1 MSDGKKVPKPGP
13 AKLSKNADVDE
24 WLEKA
29 MQNKYLPEGVMK
41 KLCEICK
48 EYLMEVCGDLH
59 GQFYD
64 VLELFRVAGGIPG
77 TERPAHASPSPA
89 GVITSDDIEPPT
101 EITNPKLK
109 KKIRAKKDKKKEI
122 ELKPEKSDDNITSAA
137 EDDDEDVEEEEE
149 EERGRPPTRQGEM
162 LGVHKEG
169 HTGIPGN
176 QNYVFLGD
184 FVDRGYF
191 SLETLTLLLCLKAR
205 YPDRI
210 TLVRGNHE
218 SRQITQV
225 YGFYE
230 ECQQKYGNAS
240 VWKACCQVFDFLVL
254 GAVIDGKVLCVHGGL
269 SPEIRTLDQIR
280 VIARA
285 QEIPHEGAFCD
296 LVWSDPED
304 VGTWAVSPR
313 GAGWLFGDKV
323 ATEFNHVNGFELI
336 ARAHQLVNEGYKAL
350 AQPLFFTA
358 SAPLHNPYTHVNVS
372 PKGLP
377 AASLSVFD
385 PNHAAY
391 VDGTGSGCETIAHA
405 YENGRVTVMFCSF
418 EKNPRILR
426 WFCGGG

>member
-1 MSDGKKVPKPGP
+1 MPEGKKVPKPGP
-13 AKLSKNADVDE
+13 AKLSKNAGVDE

-29 MQNKYLPEGVMK
+29 MQNKYLPEPVMK

-48 EYLMEVCGDLH
+48 EYLMEESNIQPVSTPVTVCGDLH

-77 TERPAHASPSPA
+77 SARATKPSPTSA
-89 GVITSDDIEPPT
+89 GIITPADIEPPT

-109 KKIRAKKDKKKEI
+109 KRIRSKQKAEEKEGGG
-122 ELKPEKSDDNITSAA
+122 EGAGSGGDEDDEDI
-137 EDDDEDVEEEEE
+137 DDDEEL
-149 EERGRPPTRQGEM
+149 RGRPRESSHGPSIEPE
-162 LGVHKEG
+162 KEG

-176 QNYVFLGD
+176 QNYIFLGD

-205 YPDRI
+205 YPDRV

-254 GAVIDGKVLCVHGGL
+254 GAVVDGKVLCVHGGL

-313 GAGWLFGDKV
+313 GAGWLFGNKV
-323 ATEFNHVNGFELI
+323 ATEFNHVNGFQLI
-336 ARAHQLVNEGYKAL
+336 ARAHQLVNEGYKWH
-350 AQPLFFTA
+350 FEDKSVVTVW
-358 SAPLHNPYTHVNVS
+358 SAPNYCYRCGNVASIMNLGEDLDPKFTIFSAVSDKDRHV
-372 PKGLP
+372 PT
-377 AASLSVFD
+377 A
-385 PNHAAY
+385 
-391 VDGTGSGCETIAHA
+391 
-405 YENGRVTVMFCSF
+405 
-418 EKNPRILR
+418 NPRRTEYFL
-426 WFCGGG
+426 